1 MTVMTEKARTYAI
14 VLYELGIPGQM
25 VEGAVSIFKESP
37 QLVRTLKSPVV
48 PVKNKH
54 AILGKIFREP
64 EFSGLMVNFL
74 KKACDAGCIGQME
87 DIADAWRSYSLGK
100 EGIMEAELHYVT
112 MPGAA
117 QIAGMKQF
125 LCRIYHKKDIT
136 LKLVMQPDLIGGFVL
151 KAGDIEYDYSLK
163 GQLSK
168 LRRAVVR

>member
-1 MTVMTEKARTYAI
+1 MQSILEKFVRHIDNFSIRKKMIFIYIFCMLLPITLTDGVIIYTVLHTEA
-14 VLYELGIPGQM
+14 
-25 VEGAVSIFKESP
+25 
-37 QLVRTLKSPVV
+37 QLRRS
-48 PVKNKH
+48 
-54 AILGKIFREP
+54 E
-64 EFSGLMVNFL
+64 
-74 KKACDAGCIGQME
+74 ME

>member
-64 EFSGLMVNFL
+64 GFSGLMVNFL
-74 KKACDAGCIGQME
+74 KTACDAGCIGQME

>member
-1 MTVMTEKARTYAI
+1 MTEKARTYAI

-64 EFSGLMVNFL
+64 GFSGLMVNFL
-74 KKACDAGCIGQME
+74 KKACDAGGIGQME

-100 EGIMEAELHYVT
+100 E
-112 MPGAA
+112 
-117 QIAGMKQF
+117 
-125 LCRIYHKKDIT
+125 
-136 LKLVMQPDLIGGFVL
+136 
-151 KAGDIEYDYSLK
+151 
-163 GQLSK
+163 
-168 LRRAVVR
+168 

>member
-1 MTVMTEKARTYAI
+1 MEKFTF
-14 VLYELGIPGQM
+14 LGKKVAMSAFLCCFSLVGFAQEDTM

-64 EFSGLMVNFL
+64 GFSGLMVNFL

-136 LKLVMQPDLIGGFVL
+136 LNCNEQGF
-151 KAGDIEYDYSLK
+151 
-163 GQLSK
+163 
-168 LRRAVVR
+168 